1 MINKRRLALTFAL
14 LATAAKGVFTL
25 LVRII
30 PSGMQSFFDR
40 VAKMHFIQPVITLK
54 HVMIVD
60 AIIMLFLTFIIA
72 YCI

>member
-25 LVRII
+25 LVWII
-30 PSGMQSFFDR
+30 PSGMQAFVDW
-40 VAKMHFIQPVITLK
+40 VAKMHFMQPIVTLK
-54 HVMIVD
+54 PVMVVD
-60 AIIMLFLTFIIA
+60 AIIMLFLTFVIA

>member
-30 PSGMQSFFDR
+30 PSGMQSFVDW
-40 VAKMHFIQPVITLK
+40 VAKMHFIQPIITLK